1 MDRKIKEIYNCDY
14 FVNHDRELY
23 SLESWYNQLIDK
35 TVSELNELDVVRM
48 MRQGEF
54 VELAIKRALDF
65 LRENPFSGE
74 LAEGEFF
81 CKMSK
86 LDNVYLLPYK
96 KELKEIFTRA
106 VEESESYEWLYEQDK
121 KDFEKVIPILFKK
134 FQEME

>member
-1 MDRKIKEIYNCDY
+1 M
-14 FVNHDRELY
+14 
-23 SLESWYNQLIDK
+23 IDK

-96 KELKEIFTRA
+96 KELKEIFYNCGFKTVQVYRKGEGVFLKA
-106 VEESESYEWLYEQDK
+106 
-121 KDFEKVIPILFKK
+121 EK
-134 FQEME
+134 